1 MFFHTIYNKIRMKF
15 KRDIVMKRN
24 NFAAINEIR
33 EMLGTTKKLTLESF
47 IMPDEDASYTR
58 REAQADERVAPQD
71 NVEEFSKEEKQG
83 DGVANISGIE
93 KELTQIRKIALSVI
107 NRLADRP
114 TSPQYDTMKKIW
126 NMVDKAIEQPQKGN
140 GNFSD

>member
-1 MFFHTIYNKIRMKF
+1 
-15 KRDIVMKRN
+15 MKRN

-107 NRLADRP
+107 NRLADQP
-114 TSPQYDTMKKIW
+114 TSEDYNTMKKIW
-126 NMVDKAIEQPQKGN
+126 NMVDKVIEQPQKGN